1 MIGLHWHRPMSATL
15 RALII
20 LPILAAG
27 AGCAERAPLALNAP
41 SGEVVTGVAPATIY
55 TGLSGSG
62 EAKAC
67 RGAFTG
73 APASTVVLLE
83 VKCPDG
89 RRGIGTGLMNAGKL
103 VGGSVRMQDG
113 EQAVVRV
120 DEHPAGG

>member
-1 MIGLHWHRPMSATL
+1 MM
-15 RALII
+15 
-20 LPILAAG
+20 LPLLAA
-27 AGCAERAPLALNAP
+27 AAACAERAPLALNAP
-41 SGEVVTGVAPATIY
+41 TGEVVTGFAAATIY
-55 TGLSGSG
+55 TGLGG
-62 EAKAC
+62 TGDAKPC
-67 RGAFTG
+67 RGAYTG
-73 APASTVVLLE
+73 APASSVVLLE